1 MSKFTVYT
9 LETAPEASRPVLEKL
24 KENVGAIPNLAATMA
39 ESPALIDAFVTLRG
53 IWQSS
58 SFSPLEREVVA
69 ATNAVANQCK
79 YCVAIHSTFA
89 LKERID
95 KEDLAQIREGGS
107 PSEPRLK
114 ALSDFAKKM
123 MISRG
128 QLSETDLRQFIEAGF
143 TKSQAL
149 EVVVGAAV
157 SVLANFTN
165 HLTDAP
171 LDDFLKPQLWKA
183 AAA

>member
-39 ESPALIDAFVTLRG
+39 ESPTLIDAFVTLRG
-53 IWQSS
+53 IWQNS

-69 ATNAVANQCK
+69 ATNAVANACK

-89 LKERID
+89 LKEGIGKDDLDRIRAG
-95 KEDLAQIREGGS
+95 ES
-107 PSEPRLK
+107 PTEPRLK
-114 ALSDFAKKM
+114 ALSDFARKM
-123 MISRG
+123 MTSRG
-128 QLSETDLRQFIEAGF
+128 QVSETDLERFVEAGF
-143 TKSQAL
+143 TKAQAL

-171 LDDFLKPQLWKA
+171 LDNFLKLQVWKA
-183 AAA
+183 TA

>member
-1 MSKFTVYT
+1 MSNFTVYT

-24 KENVGAIPNLAATMA
+24 KKNVGAIPNLAAIMA
-39 ESPALIDAFVTLRG
+39 ESPTLIDAFVTLRG
-53 IWQSS
+53 IWQGS

-69 ATNAVANQCK
+69 ATNAVANECK

-89 LKERID
+89 LKEGID
-95 KEDLAQIREGGS
+95 KDDLAQIREGRS
-107 PSEPRLK
+107 PNEPRLK

-123 MISRG
+123 MTSRG
-128 QLSETDLRQFIEAGF
+128 QLSGADLQQFIEAGF
-143 TKSQAL
+143 TKNQAL

-171 LDDFLKPQLWKA
+171 LDEFLVPQVWKA
-183 AAA
+183 TA